1 MSQGVIIILVMMIAV
16 LGPAAVIAV
25 VGSATI
31 KALGR
36 NPSAAPKIYMGV
48 ILMLVFAEA
57 ASVMALL
64 VVFQIFGA
72 ATRS

>member
-1 MSQGVIIILVMMIAV
+1 MNQNLIIIVATAIAV
-16 LGPAAVIAV
+16 IGPAIVIAV
-25 VGSATI
+25 VGSSTV

-36 NPSAAPKIYMGV
+36 NPSAAPKIYLGV
-48 ILMLVFAEA
+48 ILMLIFAEA

-72 ATRS
+72 K